1 MLNPFLCCPGRG
13 AGNST
18 QRVTEVTGRNL
29 ALVCHVRQ
37 EKVEISALNQKC
49 DKSTG
54 GVQGEGGLVHWLPVP
69 PVPGLPPH
77 QASVAGTT
85 VLPGGWVLLVALSQL
100 SKDAQCHGQ
109 PGRAPA
115 EQSQLLGTVGWVA
128 WP

>member
-18 QRVTEVTGRNL
+18 QRVTEVTGGNL
-29 ALVCHVRQ
+29 ALVCRVRQ

-85 VLPGGWVLLVALSQL
+85 VLPGGWVLLVACLSFPRMHSAMDSQ
-100 SKDAQCHGQ
+100 AGHQ
-109 PGRAPA
+109 
-115 EQSQLLGTVGWVA
+115 QSNHSS
-128 WP
+128 